1 MINALGYLITA
12 ACSVTA
18 GALLQQGCTAIAE
31 DYRGISK
38 SKEQKAICASE
49 EKGAE
54 VSAEGV
60 QALIRDVR
68 GIVNTEEIA
77 ATVMRRLGDSGVR
90 LPQNAR
96 AQQVA
101 KKAVEAMVEELAK
114 RLSESLGLLVQVH
127 TGKMTKEELE
137 AKHPRTASAMNSVSD
152 SFQRRG
158 LTSDSSVQD
167 VINNIGKSSPGVSS
181 VEQRTTA
188 EDKAAGAVP
197 AVTTARAASLVLLS
211 VCMLMICGTIIA
223 MCTAL
228 TLESPYI
235 IAATAVAGVAAV
247 LCSVA
252 IGLSIW
258 DLVKSCRQAKEDS
271 AQPPTSTADPI
282 LKGGMAAASP
292 PGQSLTHT
300 EVREHQRESIV
311 KAP

>member
-1 MINALGYLITA
+1 M
-12 ACSVTA
+12 TA

-68 GIVNTEEIA
+68 GIVNTEDIA
-77 ATVMRRLGDSGVR
+77 AAVMRRLRDSGVR

-228 TLESPYI
+228 TLESPYV

-282 LKGGMAAASP
+282 LKEGMAAASP

>member
-68 GIVNTEEIA
+68 GIVNTEDIA
-77 ATVMRRLGDSGVR
+77 AAVMRRLRDSGVR

-114 RLSESLGLLVQVH
+114 RLFESLGLLVQVH

-197 AVTTARAASLVLLS
+197 AVTTGAASLVLLS

-282 LKGGMAAASP
+282 LKEGMAAASP